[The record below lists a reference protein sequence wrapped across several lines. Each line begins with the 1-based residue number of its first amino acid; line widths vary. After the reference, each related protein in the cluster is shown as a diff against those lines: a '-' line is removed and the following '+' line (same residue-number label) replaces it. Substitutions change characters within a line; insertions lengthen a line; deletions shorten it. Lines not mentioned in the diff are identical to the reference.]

1 MVVINPLWLA
11 MAAYPNRLCTDIH
24 ETTDHACCATAR
36 RATGAGALGASQ
48 GAVARDAGVQQFDAV
63 GAMAQ
68 GGQYPGTLQ
77 QVEPG
82 LED

>member
-1 MVVINPLWLA
+1 
-11 MAAYPNRLCTDIH
+11 
-24 ETTDHACCATAR
+24 
-36 RATGAGALGASQ
+36 
-48 GAVARDAGVQQFDAV
+48 
-63 GAMAQ
+63 MAQ